1 MTKFNSYQATSKLRK
16 LAREPYDCTKPG
28 AISEKRIESFSMV
41 SHGLKLLYATERI
54 DENVI
59 QALVELAKEAGA
71 HEKMVAMQKGEIINC
86 IEGYESENRPVM
98 HTAMRDFFYDRK
110 ELSPVAKELSTKAYA
125 EHKKLRVFLDEI
137 ENQGFTDI
145 VQIGIG
151 GSELGPKAIYLALEA
166 FKRKDRRVHFIS
178 NIDPDEVQS
187 VLEPLDLSKT
197 LVVVVSKSGVTL
209 ETRTN
214 EAFVRSRFLNEGLSP
229 EKHFLAVT
237 GEGSPMD
244 NPDHYF
250 RSFYMWDSVGGRY
263 SATSM
268 VGCVVLGF
276 ALGLEKV
283 MQFLRGASSM
293 DQVALEPD
301 PRKNMP
307 LFSALIGIWNHNFLH
322 MPTRAVIPYSKAL
335 SRLPAHLQQCDME
348 SNGKRID
355 KQGSVVDFST
365 GPIVWGEP
373 GTNGQHSFYQLIHQG
388 TITVPI
394 EFIGFRESQMGEDM
408 EFEGTTSQEKLLSN
422 LLAQSIGLATGQDNA
437 NPNKKFPGNRPNRVL
452 LAKQC
457 SPYIVGLL
465 LSYFEH
471 QIAFQGFIWD
481 INSFDQEGVQLGK
494 VLANKIINLFNK
506 EKKIDKKEDFPLGRS
521 FIDQLRDL

>member
-1 MTKFNSYQATSKLRK
+1 MTKFNTYKATHELRK
-16 LAREPYDCTKPG
+16 LARFPYDCTKEG
-28 AISEKRIESFSMV
+28 AISEKRIEDFSIV
-41 SHGLKLLYATERI
+41 SHGLKLLYATERV
-54 DENVI
+54 DENI
-59 QALVELAKEAGA
+59 IEALIALAKEAKA
-71 HEKMVAMQKGEIINC
+71 VDKMHQMQNGEIINC
-86 IEGYESENRPVM
+86 IEGYESENRPVL

-110 ELSPVAKELSTKAYA
+110 ELPEVAKKLSEKAYL
-125 EHKKLRVFLDEI
+125 EHKKLRSFLDEI
-137 ENQGFTDI
+137 EQQGFTDI
-145 VQIGIG
+145 IQIGIG

-178 NIDPDEVQS
+178 NIDPDETKS
-187 VLEPLDLSKT
+187 VLDLLDLSKT

-214 EAFVRSRFLNEGLSP
+214 EAFVKSRFLEEGLSP

-237 GEGSPMD
+237 GEKSPMD

-268 VGCVVLGF
+268 VGCVVLAF

-293 DQVALEPD
+293 DQVALESD
-301 PRKNMP
+301 PKKNLP
-307 LFSALIGIWNHNFLH
+307 LFSALLGIWNHNFLH
-322 MPTRAVIPYSKAL
+322 LPTRAVIPYSKAL

-355 KQGSVVDFST
+355 KLGNVVDFST

-394 EFIGFRESQMGEDM
+394 EFIGFKESQCHVDQD
-408 EFEGTTSQEKLLSN
+408 FEGTTSQEKLLSN
-422 LLAQSIGLATGQDNA
+422 LFAQSIGLASGQENT
-437 NPNKKFPGNRPNRVL
+437 NPNKVFPGNRPNRVL

-457 SPYIVGLL
+457 TPYTVGAL

-494 VLANKIINLFNK
+494 ILANKIIDLFNK
-506 EKKIDKKEDFPLGRS
+506 DIELDKKRDFPLGRL